1 MKPEYYI
8 TTAIAYASGK
18 PHIGNVYEIVLTDYL
33 ARFRRRQGYDVRFQT
48 GTDEHGEK
56 VELKAKAA
64 GVTPKKFVDGVAADI
79 KRLWDDMNISY
90 DKFIRTTDEDH
101 ERRVGDIF
109 RKLLESGDIYK
120 GTYKGWYCT
129 PCESF
134 WTESQLVDG
143 KCPDCGREVQLA
155 EEEAYF
161 FRMSAYADRLIKYYD
176 EHPEFVLPLSRKNE
190 MLNNFLRPGLQDLCV
205 SRSSF
210 SWGVP
215 VPGDEKHVIYVWL
228 DALSNYLTGVG
239 YECGGRE
246 SEGDCARYWPADLHV
261 VGKDI
266 VRFHTIY
273 WPIFLM
279 ALGVPL
285 PKQVFGHP
293 WLLQDGGKMSKSR
306 GNTIYSDDLTAVF
319 GRDAVRY
326 YLLTAVPYDNDGNVS
341 WEMVNE
347 TVNSEL
353 ANVYGNLVNRT
364 VAMTNQYLGGVL
376 RDGGVHE
383 PVDDELKA
391 VATAAY
397 EKVREKTDAFKVAD
411 AVQEIMAVF
420 RRANKYIDETMP
432 WVLARDE
439 SKRERLSTVLY
450 NLAETIVIGSSL
462 LWCAMPE
469 SAEKAA
475 AELGGS
481 LRDFDKLGEFGL
493 LPDGTRVSD
502 KPEILFGRMKQKDME
517 EKVEKLYAAAKAA
530 ASAAPAAAPA
540 APAASEDT
548 VSLIDIAKFKE
559 VSLRVGHI
567 LTAEKVEKADK
578 LLKFTVD
585 TGSEVRTIVSGIA
598 KFYTPE
604 EMVGKQV
611 VVVANLKPAKL
622 RGIESQGMLL
632 CAVTAE
638 GDVVIVSPE
647 KPVPAGSE
655 VC

>member
-376 RDGGVHE
+376 RDGGVRE

-469 SAEKAA
+469 AAEKAA

-530 ASAAPAAAPA
+530 APAAPAAAPA
-540 APAASEDT
+540 APAAPEGT

-585 TGSEVRTIVSGIA
+585 TGSEIRTIVSGIA

>member
-246 SEGDCARYWPADLHV
+246 SEEDCARYWPADLHV

-279 ALGVPL
+279 ALGEPL
-285 PKQVFGHP
+285 PKHVYGHP

-364 VAMTNQYLGGVL
+364 VAMTNQYLGGIL
-376 RDGGVHE
+376 RDGGVRE

-469 SAEKAA
+469 AAEKAA

-530 ASAAPAAAPA
+530 APAAPAAAPA
-540 APAASEDT
+540 APAAPEGT

>member
-469 SAEKAA
+469 AAEKAA

-493 LPDGTRVSD
+493 LPAGTRVSD

-517 EKVEKLYAAAKAA
+517 EKVEKLYAAAKVEAP
-530 ASAAPAAAPA
+530 AAPAAAPA
-540 APAASEDT
+540 APASPEGT

>member
-246 SEGDCARYWPADLHV
+246 SEEDCARYWPADLHV

-376 RDGGVHE
+376 RDGGVRE

-469 SAEKAA
+469 AAEKAA

-493 LPDGTRVSD
+493 LPAGTRVSD

-530 ASAAPAAAPA
+530 APAAPAAAPA
-540 APAASEDT
+540 APAAPEGT

-585 TGSEVRTIVSGIA
+585 TGSEIRTIVSGIA

>member
-246 SEGDCARYWPADLHV
+246 SEEDCARYWPADLHV

-364 VAMTNQYLGGVL
+364 VAMTNQYLGGIL

-469 SAEKAA
+469 AAEKAA

-517 EKVEKLYAAAKAA
+517 EKVDKLYAAAKAA
-530 ASAAPAAAPA
+530 APAAPAAAPA
-540 APAASEDT
+540 APAAPEGT
-548 VSLIDIAKFKE
+548 ISLIDIAKFKE

>member
-246 SEGDCARYWPADLHV
+246 SEEDCARYWPADLHV

-469 SAEKAA
+469 AAEKAA

-530 ASAAPAAAPA
+530 APAAPAAAPA
-540 APAASEDT
+540 APAAPEGT

>member
-246 SEGDCARYWPADLHV
+246 SEEDCARYWPADLHV

-364 VAMTNQYLGGVL
+364 VAMTNQYLGGIL

-469 SAEKAA
+469 AAEKAA

-493 LPDGTRVSD
+493 LPAGTRVSD

-530 ASAAPAAAPA
+530 APAAPAAAPA
-540 APAASEDT
+540 APAAPEGT

-585 TGSEVRTIVSGIA
+585 TGSEIRTIVSGIA

>member
-1 MKPEYYI
+1 MKPGYYI

-246 SEGDCARYWPADLHV
+246 SEEDCARYWPADLHV

-376 RDGGVHE
+376 RDGGVRE

-469 SAEKAA
+469 AAEKAA

-493 LPDGTRVSD
+493 LPAGTRVSD

-530 ASAAPAAAPA
+530 APAAPAAAPA
-540 APAASEDT
+540 APAAPEGT

>member
-246 SEGDCARYWPADLHV
+246 SEEDCARYWPADLHV

-364 VAMTNQYLGGVL
+364 VAMTNQYLGGIL

-469 SAEKAA
+469 AAEKAA

-481 LRDFDKLGEFGL
+481 LRNFDKLGEFGL

-530 ASAAPAAAPA
+530 APAAPAAAPA
-540 APAASEDT
+540 APAAPEGT

>member
-246 SEGDCARYWPADLHV
+246 SEEDCARYWPADLHV

-364 VAMTNQYLGGVL
+364 VAMTNQYLGGIL
-376 RDGGVHE
+376 RDGGVRE

-469 SAEKAA
+469 AAEKAA

-530 ASAAPAAAPA
+530 APAAPAAAPA
-540 APAASEDT
+540 APASPEGT

-585 TGSEVRTIVSGIA
+585 TDSEVRTIVSGIA

>member
-246 SEGDCARYWPADLHV
+246 SEEDCARYWPADLHV

-469 SAEKAA
+469 AAEKAA

-493 LPDGTRVSD
+493 LPAGTRVSD

-530 ASAAPAAAPA
+530 APAAPAAAPA
-540 APAASEDT
+540 APAAPEGT

>member
-246 SEGDCARYWPADLHV
+246 SEEDCARYWPADLHV

-364 VAMTNQYLGGVL
+364 VAMTNQYLGGIL
-376 RDGGVHE
+376 RDGGVRE

-469 SAEKAA
+469 AAEKAA

-530 ASAAPAAAPA
+530 APAAPAAAPA
-540 APAASEDT
+540 APAAPEGT

-585 TGSEVRTIVSGIA
+585 TGSEIRTIVSGIA

>member
-246 SEGDCARYWPADLHV
+246 SEEDCARYWPADLHV

-364 VAMTNQYLGGVL
+364 VAMTNQYLGGIL

-469 SAEKAA
+469 AAEKAA

-530 ASAAPAAAPA
+530 APAAPAAAPA
-540 APAASEDT
+540 APAAPEGT

-585 TGSEVRTIVSGIA
+585 TGSEIRTIVSGIA